1 MRLSKVLS
9 EEQRAVR
16 FTGKKRKMEMER
28 NGVLETG
35 RSQQIKSTLDNLM
48 GGTPPRKSVIR
59 PRSELF
65 LETLRV
71 DQHRLDGEPMEDKR
85 PPVAAKVSSTLG
97 LVGEKER
104 ELIWKYIY
112 QHKKFN
118 HTTRVPCSEPHQ
130 NRPSV
135 IVGHKHTGVEDLE
148 RAPVVDFHEISV
160 PSFEDNLDELLD
172 ISKFNL
178 QNPTIEMMYNLY
190 FVDEAPLIV
199 TLRNSFFAN
208 WRALP
213 LGEVVMDDY
222 IRFCKDK
229 AANS

>member
-1 MRLSKVLS
+1 MRLSEVLS
-9 EEQRAVR
+9 EEERAVR
-16 FTGKKRKMEMER
+16 FTGKRRKVGMER
-28 NGVLETG
+28 TTWDLGTG
-35 RSQQIKSTLDNLM
+35 GSQQNVKSTLENLM
-48 GGTPPRKSVIR
+48 GIPRRSVIR

-65 LETLRV
+65 L
-71 DQHRLDGEPMEDKR
+71 DQHRLDRE
-85 PPVAAKVSSTLG
+85 PVAAKVSSTLG

-135 IVGHKHTGVEDLE
+135 IVRHKQIGVEDLD
-148 RAPVVDFHEISV
+148 RAPDVDFHEISV

-178 QNPTIEMMYNLY
+178 QNPTIEMLYNLY
-190 FVDEAPLIV
+190 FVDAHRYFGKLFLCKLENVAP
-199 TLRNSFFAN
+199 R
-208 WRALP
+208 RDRD
-213 LGEVVMDDY
+213 G
-222 IRFCKDK
+222 
-229 AANS
+229 

>member
-16 FTGKKRKMEMER
+16 FTGKRRKVEMER
-28 NGVLETG
+28 KHFLETG
-35 RSQQIKSTLDNLM
+35 RSQQTVESTLDNLK
-48 GGTPPRKSVIR
+48 GGTPPRRSVIR

-65 LETLRV
+65 L
-71 DQHRLDGEPMEDKR
+71 DQHRLNGEPMEDKR

-135 IVGHKHTGVEDLE
+135 IVGHKHIGVEDLD
-148 RAPVVDFHEISV
+148 RAPDFHEISV
-160 PSFEDNLDELLD
+160 PSFDDNLDELLN

-178 QNPTIEMMYNLY
+178 QNPTSIEMLYNLY
-190 FVDEAPLIV
+190 FVDDAPLIV
-199 TLRNSFFAN
+199 TLGNSFFAN
-208 WRALP
+208 WRTLP

>member
-1 MRLSKVLS
+1 MRLSEVLS
-9 EEQRAVR
+9 EEERAVR
-16 FTGKKRKMEMER
+16 FTGKRRKVEMER
-28 NGVLETG
+28 TRGDLGTG
-35 RSQQIKSTLDNLM
+35 GSQQNVKSTLENLM
-48 GGTPPRKSVIR
+48 GIPRRSVIR

-65 LETLRV
+65 LEEV
-71 DQHRLDGEPMEDKR
+71 DQHRVDGESH
-85 PPVAAKVSSTLG
+85 VHCI
-97 LVGEKER
+97 GEKER
-104 ELIWKYIY
+104 ELIWNYIY
-112 QHKKFN
+112 RHKKFN
-118 HTTRVPCSEPHQ
+118 HTKRVPFSESHQ

-135 IVGHKHTGVEDLE
+135 IVGHKHIGEEDLG
-148 RAPVVDFHEISV
+148 RATDVDFHEISV
-160 PSFEDNLDELLD
+160 PSFEDDLDELLN

-178 QNPTIEMMYNLY
+178 QNPAIEMMYNLY